1 MLFVTEI
8 FKSIQGESTFIG
20 LPCIFVRLSG
30 CNLRCRYCDTKY
42 AYRGGTGMEISE
54 IVRAAKLFGIPL
66 VEITGGEPLLQ
77 EETPALARAL
87 LRNGYRVM
95 VETNGSLDI
104 SRLPNGVIRI
114 MDVKCP
120 SSGQSRRMLWS
131 NIGRLQQSDQVK
143 FVMANRRDYGWAKSV
158 MEQNRLPRKCP
169 VLFSPVWGRLD
180 PAQLASWMVKD
191 KAPPRLQVR
200 LHKVLW
206 PKQERGV

>member
-1 MLFVTEI
+1 
-8 FKSIQGESTFIG
+8 
-20 LPCIFVRLSG
+20 
-30 CNLRCRYCDTKY
+30 
-42 AYRGGTGMEISE
+42 MEISE

-158 MEQNRLPRKCP
+158 MGQYRLPRKCP

-180 PAQLASWMVKD
+180 PAQLASWMVKE
-191 KAPPRLQVR
+191 KAPARLQVQ

-206 PKQERGV
+206 PTKERGV